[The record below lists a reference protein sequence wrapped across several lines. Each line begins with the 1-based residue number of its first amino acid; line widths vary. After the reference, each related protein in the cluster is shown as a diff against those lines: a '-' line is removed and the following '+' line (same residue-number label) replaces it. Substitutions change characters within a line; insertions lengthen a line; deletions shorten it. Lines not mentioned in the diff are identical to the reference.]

1 MIVVN
6 SITGN
11 VNTDESL
18 ADTYDAYEAADKVET
33 VTVDPEQRKRSR
45 VRTTTDDG
53 TEIGIVVDDRSELE
67 SGDVLVLN
75 DDRMIV
81 VEFEK
86 REVMVIEYPD
96 PESFDDVAS
105 VAKLGHAIGNH
116 HWDLQTRDGVLYV
129 PLSDARR
136 IVESVV
142 TDMLPPDA
150 VVRYERIDST
160 VFTDVPH
167 QHHHEGDGRD
177 R

>member
-1 MIVVN
+1 MIVANTIV
-6 SITGN
+6 GN
-11 VNTDESL
+11 VNTDDSL
-18 ADTYDAYEAADKVET
+18 ADTFETYEAADKVET

-53 TEIGIVVDDRSELE
+53 TEIGIVVDDKSELE
-67 SGDVLVLN
+67 AGDVLVLD

-86 REVMVIEYPD
+86 REAMVIEYPA

-116 HWDLQTRDGVLYV
+116 HWDLQSRDGAFYV

-136 IVESVV
+136 VMERVV
-142 TDMLPPDA
+142 TDLLPPDA
-150 VVRYERIDST
+150 VVRYERVDST

-167 QHHHEGDGRD
+167 QHHHEGDERD